1 MDLPEGHTRSFI
13 VRCRA
18 DGSPPEE
25 EREGWLCQVIDVP
38 SGERR
43 YFSDL
48 DRLVDFLAPRLREA
62 GVRLTLYWRL
72 RLWLQTARS
81 RVRLPWRD

>member
-1 MDLPEGHTRSFI
+1 MNLSDGQTRSFI

-25 EREGWLCQVIDVP
+25 EREVWLCQVIDVP

-43 YFSDL
+43 YFNDV
-48 DRLVDFLAPRLREA
+48 DRLVDFMAPRLREA

-72 RLWLQTARS
+72 RFWLQVALS
-81 RVRLPWRD
+81 KVRVPWRD